1 MRIIKLDGRKMDTR
15 QAAWGHMK
23 DALGLPEYFGN
34 NLDAFS
40 DSLGA
45 MRDVIIQFS
54 YVNAALN
61 ALGSYGAGILQVL
74 RDQADSRADFVLKT
88 SAN

>member
-1 MRIIKLDGRKMDTR
+1 
-15 QAAWGHMK
+15 
-23 DALGLPEYFGN
+23 
-34 NLDAFS
+34 
-40 DSLGA
+40 